1 MLDTYSKSCVYYTM
15 NNKGKTNKMKTTTN
29 NLINN
34 FSYEDLAHA
43 LYLKGERDGVHKI
56 TDKTQWREF
65 VIADKLGHTA
75 FDKISAGKGSDKYGA
90 DAYEA
95 DGQTAEYKSKS
106 INDKEVRNLTR
117 QVRNHNTGLRFSALK
132 VPGVYNGAYTQDAID
147 AYSKHNHYFGVF
159 WKERCVLIIKPTT
172 DYVISTLT
180 ENNNNRKDG
189 ATTNLNSVVVDLDD
203 VSNYEIAYK
212 DNDWFEENE

>member
-15 NNKGKTNKMKTTTN
+15 NNKGKTNKIKTTTN

-65 VIADKLGHTA
+65 VIADKLGHKA

-95 DGQTAEYKSKS
+95 NGQTAGYKSKS

-189 ATTNLNSVVVDLDD
+189 ATTNLNSVVVNLDD

>member
-65 VIADKLGHTA
+65 VIADKLGHKA

-95 DGQTAEYKSKS
+95 DGQTAEYKSKA
-106 INDKEVRNLTR
+106 INDKEVRNLTEKIKYKKS
-117 QVRNHNTGLRFSALK
+117 GARFAPLN
-132 VPGVYNGAYTQDAID
+132 VPGVYNGAYSPEAIE
-147 AYSKHNHYFGVF
+147 AYSHHNHYFGVF
-159 WKERCVLIIKPTT
+159 WKERCVLIIKPNTEF
-172 DYVISTLT
+172 VIDTLT

-189 ATTNLNSVVVDLDD
+189 ATTNLNSVVVNLGDT
-203 VSNYEIAYK
+203 SKYEVAFK
-212 DNDWFEENE
+212 DEEWFEKNS